1 MIWGWYWEWYED
13 MRKVGEWYEENIEKW
28 WVCGNDMRR
37 AGAHWLRNWLT
48 RAHLNKHEGLGCL
61 GAVRARCWGSH
72 PLLKHGFRWN
82 TKVAYLICWTCANP
96 FNRGHRLKQR
106 WNNVPSQ
113 SVDKLCVDMWK
124 YTLVSKIHNYTH
136 KDKHLEH
143 KAGKLM
149 ACAWGE
155 RGFDTKSA
163 SIFSGWQPTVA
174 SAFMPYA
181 CTWPAFCQKVI
192 FLNFR
197 SFWHSP
203 LVPAPPL

>member
-1 MIWGWYWEWYED
+1 M
-13 MRKVGEWYEENIEKW
+13 
-28 WVCGNDMRR
+28 
-37 AGAHWLRNWLT
+37 
-48 RAHLNKHEGLGCL
+48 LG
-61 GAVRARCWGSH
+61 GRQS
-72 PLLKHGFRWN
+72 PLLRLASAFETWISMKSISCIFDVVNMLMPSH
-82 TKVAYLICWTCANP
+82 
-96 FNRGHRLKQR
+96 RGHRLKQR

-136 KDKHLEH
+136 KDKHVEH
-143 KAGKLM
+143 KTGKLM

-163 SIFSGWQPTVA
+163 SIFSGWQPLVA
-174 SAFMPYA
+174 SAFMPHA

-203 LVPAPPL
+203 LVPAPPLWMGLYCFSDVPRYL